1 MRKSLYLW
9 YGTSPF
15 DGWRGRPQHSF
26 IYQLLRSNT
35 PQGTEAVQDGSQ
47 NAIVA
52 NLNLRA
58 GKKAMEMSDFEAAY
72 SYFDYGISFLRKN
85 HWKEH
90 YTLSLELFDLAARCA
105 LTNGDIV
112 SLKLLSQ
119 QVMTKAH
126 SLGDKLNVMY
136 FAMCSLAYSY
146 KLPESIE
153 KGLDI
158 LSKLGVE
165 LRGCGSST
173 EACVQETK
181 DLLSACTDDEIL
193 NTRRMTDPTMIMAM
207 KFLGKLETGMTQI
220 MPQTAP
226 YVAQQM
232 IQLSLSHGMSPVS
245 PIGFVHLGSY
255 MAKLGD
261 IRGGY
266 HYVQLALSLLDKVG
280 SRESAGEVICIGT
293 QVRAYVEP
301 LQAALEYH
309 NEGYAAAMASGD
321 IIQAAANFMLSC
333 GGSLFAGVNLQAM
346 REKHDELIKFSK
358 ERKMVIFMVQTQCG
372 QRSIFKLIG
381 TDEEPKYASS
391 EEQNILATNTSVMA
405 TCYFH
410 KAFISFMF
418 RSYNSTKA
426 NIEKYFACITTPGPI
441 CISHMLFMH
450 FTLVSFPSGWPESRE
465 MEMDNYGR
473 KGANYPHW
481 HWKKWQNRPGGILRT
496 NGTCWRQK
504 MHIATMMLKRLKH
517 ITKNL

>member
-1 MRKSLYLW
+1 
-9 YGTSPF
+9 
-15 DGWRGRPQHSF
+15 
-26 IYQLLRSNT
+26 
-35 PQGTEAVQDGSQ
+35 
-47 NAIVA
+47 
-52 NLNLRA
+52 
-58 GKKAMEMSDFEAAY
+58 MEMSDFEAAY

-173 EACVQETK
+173 EACVRETK

-418 RSYNSTKA
+418 RSYDSTKA
-426 NIEKYFACITTPGPI
+426 NIEKYFACISNTWANLLLAHAFHAFYVGI
-441 CISHMLFMH
+441 ISFWLARKSRDGDGQLWQERGKLS
-450 FTLVSFPSGWPESRE
+450 TLALEKMAKSSRWNFE
-465 MEMDNYGR
+465 N
-473 KGANYPHW
+473 
-481 HWKKWQNRPGGILRT
+481 KWYLLEAEDAYCNNNVEAAKT
-496 NGTCWRQK
+496 YYEK
-504 MHIATMMLKRLKH
+504 SIASAKDHKVR
-517 ITKNL
+517 